1 MPDSL
6 AAVFLDEL
14 QCDAAAAHR
23 LAGLWARQLM
33 MEPSEVRA
41 WLRAGLQAHEG
52 HVVDELRQ
60 YGGVTPQLMRT
71 MLRGETMVDRMR
83 DRAYTPYQIAQTLEA
98 AGLMRSTA

>member
-60 YGGVTPQLMRT
+60 YGVTPQLMRT